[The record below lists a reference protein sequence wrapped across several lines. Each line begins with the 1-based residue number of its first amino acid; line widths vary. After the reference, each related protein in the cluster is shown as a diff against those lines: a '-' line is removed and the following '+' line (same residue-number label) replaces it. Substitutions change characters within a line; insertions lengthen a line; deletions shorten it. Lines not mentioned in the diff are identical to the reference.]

1 MDYPEQDQGVNKR
14 QKCEQDTKIQAL
26 KVVNDV
32 CNTLSV
38 QSRCQELMMK
48 GLRAAKREERFAFF
62 KQFAQEK
69 PMVHKDLVLEILK
82 MGFGGMVTGV
92 ELFNKDAKEFLE
104 PFICVMKTKDPAMV
118 QQAVAKMCS
127 EKSMVLRSNLTV
139 TQWLWVFDSTV
150 SFLSS
155 KNPTNP
161 HLYRAIPGLIWIE
174 KWPRVIRPGVAIHNP
189 TRVPPFTIRIFDVRV
204 CVCAQRT
211 IGRIVARIP
220 LIVHDFGHCC
230 GAAPLIVIDLV
241 LHDIVTNVPCV
252 VSTTSF
258 LYAEILIGAYKRY
271 RFCPPGYIIVVLVAV
286 FPPYVVKVSLSPLP
300 ALCAHIPTVILGH

>member
-1 MDYPEQDQGVNKR
+1 MDYPEQDQEGVNKR
-14 QKCEQDTKIQAL
+14 QRCEQDTKIHAL

-38 QSRCQELMMK
+38 QSQCQELMMK

-82 MGFGGMVTGV
+82 MGFGGMATGV

-118 QQAVAKMCS
+118 QQAVIRLADVLAKMCS

-161 HLYRAIPGLIWIE
+161 FAYERLLETWVFITKMCKSSKRQEDGCHELQALRFESIE
-174 KWPRVIRPGVAIHNP
+174 HSV
-189 TRVPPFTIRIFDVRV
+189 D
-204 CVCAQRT
+204 
-211 IGRIVARIP
+211 
-220 LIVHDFGHCC
+220 
-230 GAAPLIVIDLV
+230 
-241 LHDIVTNVPCV
+241 
-252 VSTTSF
+252 
-258 LYAEILIGAYKRY
+258 
-271 RFCPPGYIIVVLVAV
+271 
-286 FPPYVVKVSLSPLP
+286 
-300 ALCAHIPTVILGH
+300 ILGQYIHRQGLSSATNYLHNWLMELENRW